1 MIALFGTIAIIG
13 FLLAIT
19 ALIEMA
25 LVCRRLREIERQDA
39 IRTGSVRAIARD
51 IDQFMRE
58 NFK

>member
-13 FLLAIT
+13 FLLALT

-39 IRTGSVRAIARD
+39 IRTGSVRAITRD

>member
-13 FLLAIT
+13 FLLALT
-19 ALIEMA
+19 ALIGIA
-25 LVCRRLREIERQDA
+25 FVCHRIREIERQDA

-58 NFK
+58 NS

>member
-25 LVCRRLREIERQDA
+25 LVCRSFREIERQDA